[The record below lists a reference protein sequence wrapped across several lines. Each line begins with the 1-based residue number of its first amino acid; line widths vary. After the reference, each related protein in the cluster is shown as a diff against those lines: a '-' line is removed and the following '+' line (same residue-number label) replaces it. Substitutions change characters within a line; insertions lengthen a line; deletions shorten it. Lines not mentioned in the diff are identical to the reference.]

1 MSTAAVPNVP
11 ARAATTVEA
20 VPAQGATSRGGVL
33 GGEKDVSIW
42 DAAARETV
50 DEVSGCSKDGNVGL
64 VSNVHESQR
73 GSMGVTKVEDGEGEM
88 LNREEMRAGGDGEKE
103 GAVGVEKV
111 RKVPRNV
118 VRFPKKKV
126 EQDKGD
132 EVS

>member
-1 MSTAAVPNVP
+1 
-11 ARAATTVEA
+11 
-20 VPAQGATSRGGVL
+20 
-33 GGEKDVSIW
+33 
-42 DAAARETV
+42 
-50 DEVSGCSKDGNVGL
+50 
-64 VSNVHESQR
+64 
-73 GSMGVTKVEDGEGEM
+73 MGVTKVEDGEGEM